1 MTSALMVLALIT
13 TITACSPKPSA
24 EDTAAQNKAL
34 VAQAVEEAKKEMIA
48 TQAAEKAMQDALAA
62 EQAEA
67 KRQQDAAISKA
78 VSKAKK
84 EMAAEQR
91 AASRDRSYQST
102 PISSSNQPT
111 QATRNT
117 CSNCGVVLSVKLVET
132 AGQGSGLGVV
142 TGGVVGGLLGNQIG
156 KGSGQDVATVVGV
169 VGGAFA
175 GNQIEKSARK
185 TKVYNITVRMD
196 SGEERI
202 VRQATSP
209 NVSSGDSVK
218 IENDLIV
225 KL

>member
-1 MTSALMVLALIT
+1 MALALIT

-34 VAQAVEEAKKEMIA
+34 VTQAVEEAKKEMIA
-48 TQAAEKAMQDALAA
+48 TQAAEKAKQDALAA

-67 KRQQDAAISKA
+67 KRQQDAAISTA

-84 EMAAEQR
+84 EMAAEHR

-102 PISSSNQPT
+102 PISSSSNQS
-111 QATRNT
+111 TRNT

-132 AGQGSGLGVV
+132 AGKGSGLGVV
-142 TGGVVGGLLGNQIG
+142 AGGVVGGLLGNQVG
-156 KGSGQDVATVVGV
+156 KGTGQDVATVAGV

-185 TKVYNITVRMD
+185 TKVYNITVRMN